1 MQKGK
6 AYIFVITK
14 YMYGGKMSRSSN
26 RIITFKISPKLLE
39 KIDEL
44 TEKWRELTSTS
55 YSRSDFIREALRHY
69 TKIMESKIKLM
80 QYKAELEAGEYA

>member
-1 MQKGK
+1 
-6 AYIFVITK
+6 
-14 YMYGGKMSRSSN
+14 MSGSES

-39 KIDEL
+39 KIDQLVYE
-44 TEKWRELTSTS
+44 WRELTSTS

-80 QYKAELEAGEYA
+80 EYKTELEAGEYA